1 MRDSR
6 RPLWQL
12 AAYMAVIVLLGTT
25 IALLKPQPVLSD
37 SDLTAAVNAAF
48 LPRTEDPALHELA
61 HQRALEASVNF
72 SHTGATTA
80 EVLAYNS
87 GFSDPIATVISQWIG
102 SPAHAALLSDPS
114 FTSIGCGAVTT
125 PDGRYV
131 AACLLAQEKKEPPPP
146 DQPPPTTV
154 GGVPIA
160 DGSVSPATDGGRGTD
175 SSTPLL
181 PNTALKLVKAT
192 GETLH
197 PMRGR

>member
-131 AACLLAQEKKEPPPP
+131 AACLLAQGSSPVEQPLAPQADTETKEPLASQAVIP
-146 DQPPPTTV
+146 D
-154 GGVPIA
+154 
-160 DGSVSPATDGGRGTD
+160 
-175 SSTPLL
+175 
-181 PNTALKLVKAT
+181 TALE
-192 GETLH
+192 G
-197 PMRGR
+197 P